1 MIHLHRSGFP
11 GGPILAAAAALLLA
25 APGAEGA
32 LAAVQQLPST
42 PRAMAPATA
51 AAPGWIGIFYEG
63 GPDGRPLLG
72 PVTGVGSAIA
82 VSDVAEGSPAL
93 RAGLR
98 PGDLIVAI
106 NGRSVSP
113 DGFRSLDIRE
123 GDRIRLRVLRDGT
136 PVEALVT
143 AGRPPER
150 VIRTRVAVDA
160 RDPRID
166 SLRTRIILEMDS
178 ILVRGTGDTRSVIAF
193 IAPPAGQEGRGGPV
207 AVASAGAS
215 APEPRLPF
223 RTFVFRADDG
233 EATRRELEVV
243 RGTLAGMRGRLD
255 SLRAEG
261 DALRLQVNQ
270 VPGEMEALAWT
281 VTSARAQGVANER
294 AARALGEASRAAAV
308 APAPA
313 PPPPAVTALRPLT
326 PYILGQRVVAG
337 AEFTPLNPE
346 LAEYFQGEEGLLVLQ
361 VLDGTPARDAGMM
374 AGDIVT
380 RVGNRRVRTLDEVRA
395 ALDAGSRGGVQVTL
409 VRRGRTVLLTL
420 PR

>member
-1 MIHLHRSGFP
+1 MIHLHRSGFS
-11 GGPILAAAAALLLA
+11 GGSVLAAAVLLLA
-25 APGAEGA
+25 PAAQGVG
-32 LAAVQQLPST
+32 AAVQQFPST
-42 PRAMAPATA
+42 ARAPAST
-51 AAPGWIGIFYEG
+51 AAPGWIGIFYQG

-72 PVTGVGSAIA
+72 PVAGVGSAIA

-123 GDRIRLRVLRDGT
+123 GDRIRLRILRDGT

-150 VIRTRVAVDA
+150 IIRTRVAVDA

-193 IAPPAGQEGRGGPV
+193 IGPPAEQGGSRGPV
-207 AVASAGAS
+207 AAASPGAP
-215 APEPRLPF
+215 APEHRLPF
-223 RTFVFRADDG
+223 RTFVFRADDV
-233 EATRRELEVV
+233 EAARRDLEVV
-243 RGTLAGMRGRLD
+243 GGTLAGVRGRMD

-261 DALRLQVNQ
+261 DILRLQASRI
-270 VPGEMEALAWT
+270 PGEMEAMAWT
-281 VTSARAQGVANER
+281 VTSAREQGLAEER
-294 AARALGEASRAAAV
+294 ARALSEASRGPSA
-308 APAPA
+308 A

-337 AEFTPLNPE
+337 AELTPLNPE
-346 LAEYFQGEEGLLVLQ
+346 LAAYFQGEEGLLVLQ

-380 RVGNRRVRTLDEVRA
+380 RVGNRRVRTLDEVRG
-395 ALDAGSRGGVQVTL
+395 ALDADSRGGVQVTL